1 MPEVEARLDR
11 MEQAIQS
18 LAGITGELARE
29 VRGLA
34 QGLASD
40 RAMFRE
46 TLRELSGFVATAGLE
61 LERVGRRI
69 ERLAEVTEVG
79 LTRLELSIAEN
90 NREITEN
97 NRHITENNR
106 QITENNRQLIE
117 NNRLIAENHRQLI
130 ENNRLIAE
138 NSAAIRRLLDFLTR
152 GRGSGEGPPA

>member
-1 MPEVEARLDR
+1 MAEVEARLDR

-79 LTRLELSIAEN
+79 FTRLELSIAEN
-90 NREITEN
+90 NREITDN
-97 NRHITENNR
+97 NRH
-106 QITENNRQLIE
+106 ITENNRQLIE

-152 GRGSGEGPPA
+152 GRGNGEGPPA